1 MFMRVVKNKYLKDKI
16 MADVKNYQEV
26 VDIASK
32 HLGKVGGDGYKDT
45 YAPELLVKVPRY
57 LNREGYGLTDKDFVG
72 VDTWNCYEVSAITT
86 KGLPVAGMLKIVCPS
101 DSQYHVE
108 SKSIKLYLNSFNM
121 TRLGDNTVECIL
133 EIEERVKADLD
144 KLLETN
150 TTVSFYTG
158 DDDGK
163 ALSFEGYQ
171 DLADIADLDQIDFT
185 AFSSDASQLETESIV
200 EEAKEVKLRS
210 NLLRS
215 NCRVTNQPDW
225 GDVFIRMKGKNI
237 PCPESV
243 AKYIVSHRTVS
254 HFHEEICEMVF
265 KHLMDAYKPEDL
277 MVSCLYT
284 RRGGLD
290 INPIRATHSRFIP
303 DFFTDTDYR
312 IQKTLRQ

>member
-1 MFMRVVKNKYLKDKI
+1 MSE
-16 MADVKNYQEV
+16 VKNYQEV
-26 VDIASK
+26 VEIASK

-45 YAPELLVKVPRY
+45 YTPELLVKVPRY
-57 LNREGYGLTDKDFVG
+57 LNREGYGLTSDSFVG

-86 KGLPVAGMLKIVCPS
+86 KGQPVAGMLKIVCPA
-101 DSQYHVE
+101 DSEYHVE

-121 TRLGDNTVECIL
+121 TRIGDNAADCISG
-133 EIEERVKADLD
+133 IESRVKRDLD
-144 KLLETN
+144 ELLETD
-150 TTVSFYTG
+150 TIVSFYASEEEG
-158 DDDGK
+158 E
-163 ALSFEGYQ
+163 ALSFEGYS
-171 DLADIADLDQIDFT
+171 DLGDIVDLDQIDFT
-185 AFSSDASQLETESIV
+185 AFKSDSSQLAIEDNSDDPI
-200 EEAKEVKLRS
+200 EVKLKS

-225 GDVFIRMKGKNI
+225 GDIFIRIKGRDV
-237 PCPESV
+237 PAVDSL

-277 MVSCLYT
+277 MVACLYT

-303 DFFTDTDYR
+303 DFFTNTDYR

>member
-1 MFMRVVKNKYLKDKI
+1 
-16 MADVKNYQEV
+16 
-26 VDIASK
+26 
-32 HLGKVGGDGYKDT
+32 
-45 YAPELLVKVPRY
+45 
-57 LNREGYGLTDKDFVG
+57 
-72 VDTWNCYEVSAITT
+72 
-86 KGLPVAGMLKIVCPS
+86 
-101 DSQYHVE
+101 
-108 SKSIKLYLNSFNM
+108 M

-144 KLLETN
+144 KLLETD
-150 TTVSFYTG
+150 TVVSFYTG
-158 DDDGK
+158 EDDGK

-185 AFSSDASQLETESIV
+185 AFSSDASQLETETVS

-237 PCPESV
+237 PSPESV

-265 KHLMDAYKPEDL
+265 KHLMDAYEPNDL

-303 DFFTDTDYR
+303 DFFTNTDYR
-312 IQKTLRQ
+312 IAKTLRQ

>member
-1 MFMRVVKNKYLKDKI
+1 
-16 MADVKNYQEV
+16 MAEVKNYSKV
-26 VDIASK
+26 VEIASK
-32 HLGKVGGDGYKDT
+32 HLGKVGGDGYSDQ
-45 YAPELLVKVPRY
+45 YNSELLVKVPRN
-57 LNREGYGLTDKDFVG
+57 LNREGYGLTGEEFVG
-72 VDTWNCYEVSAITT
+72 VDTWNAYEVSAITT
-86 KGLPVAGMLKIVCPS
+86 KGQPVAGLLKIVCPA
-101 DSQYHVE
+101 DSEFHVE

>member
-1 MFMRVVKNKYLKDKI
+1 
-16 MADVKNYQEV
+16 MAEVKNYQEV
-26 VDIASK
+26 VEIASK
-32 HLGKVGGDGYKDT
+32 HLGKVGGDGYRDT

-57 LNREGYGLTDKDFVG
+57 LNREGYGLTDKNFVG

-101 DSQYHVE
+101 NSKYHVE

-121 TRLGDNTVECIL
+121 TRLGDNASDCMAV
-133 EIEERVKADLD
+133 IEARVKADLD
-144 KLLETN
+144 ALLETS
-150 TTVSFYTG
+150 TIVSFYS
-158 DDDGK
+158 DLDDGK
-163 ALSFEGYQ
+163 ELSFEGYS
-171 DLADIADLDQIDFT
+171 DLGDLVDLDEIDFT
-185 AFSSDASQLETESIV
+185 AFKSDSDQLTVYDNSDDPI
-200 EEAKEVKLRS
+200 EVKLKS

-225 GDVFIRMKGKNI
+225 GDVFIRMNGRDV
-237 PCPESV
+237 PDVASL

-265 KHLMDAYKPEDL
+265 KHLMDAYKPDDL
-277 MVSCLYT
+277 MVACLYT

-312 IQKTLRQ
+312 ISKTLRQ

>member
-1 MFMRVVKNKYLKDKI
+1 
-16 MADVKNYQEV
+16 MAEVKNYQEV
-26 VDIASK
+26 VEIASK
-32 HLGKVGGDGYKDT
+32 HLGKVGGDGYRDT

-101 DSQYHVE
+101 NSKYHVE

-121 TRLGDNTVECIL
+121 TRLGDNAADCMAV
-133 EIEERVKADLD
+133 IEARVKADLD
-144 KLLETN
+144 NLLETS
-150 TTVSFYTG
+150 TTVSFYS
-158 DDDGK
+158 DLDDGK
-163 ALSFEGYQ
+163 ELSFEGYS
-171 DLADIADLDQIDFT
+171 DLGDLVDLDEIDFT
-185 AFSSDASQLETESIV
+185 AFKSDSDQLTIYDNSDDPI
-200 EEAKEVKLRS
+200 EVKLKS

-225 GDVFIRMKGKNI
+225 GDVFIRINGRDV
-237 PCPESV
+237 PDVASL

-265 KHLMDAYKPEDL
+265 KHLMDAYKPDDL
-277 MVSCLYT
+277 MVACLYT

-312 IQKTLRQ
+312 ISKTLRQ

>member
-1 MFMRVVKNKYLKDKI
+1 

-72 VDTWNCYEVSAITT
+72 VDTWNCYEVSAITS

-101 DSQYHVE
+101 DSEYHVE

-121 TRLGDNTVECIL
+121 TRLGDTAVECIL
-133 EIEERVKADLD
+133 EIEGRVKADLD

-150 TTVSFYTG
+150 TTVSFYT
-158 DDDGK
+158 DLDDGK
-163 ALSFEGYQ
+163 ELSFEGYT
-171 DLADIADLDQIDFT
+171 DLGDIVDLDEIDFT
-185 AFSSDASQLETESIV
+185 AFKSDSDQLTV
-200 EEAKEVKLRS
+200 EDNSDDPIEVKLKS

-225 GDVFIRMKGKNI
+225 GDVFIRINGRDV
-237 PCPESV
+237 PDVASL

-265 KHLMDAYKPEDL
+265 KHLMDAYKPDDL
-277 MVSCLYT
+277 MVACLYT

-303 DFFTDTDYR
+303 DFFTDTDFR
-312 IQKTLRQ
+312 ISKTLRQ

>member
-1 MFMRVVKNKYLKDKI
+1 

-57 LNREGYGLTDKDFVG
+57 LNREGYGLTNKDFVG

>member
-1 MFMRVVKNKYLKDKI
+1 MFTKVVKNKYLKDKK

-86 KGLPVAGMLKIVCPS
+86 KGQPVAGMLKIVCPS

-121 TRLGDNTVECIL
+121 TRLGDTAVECIL

-171 DLADIADLDQIDFT
+171 DLADIVDLDQIDFT
-185 AFSSDASQLETESIV
+185 AFQSDASQLLIEDTSEIS
-200 EEAKEVKLRS
+200 KEVKLRS

-225 GDVFIRMKGKNI
+225 GDVFIRMKGKNL
-237 PCPESV
+237 PAADSV

-312 IQKTLRQ
+312 IEKTLRQ

>member
-1 MFMRVVKNKYLKDKI
+1 

-200 EEAKEVKLRS
+200 DEAKEVKLRS

-265 KHLMDAYKPEDL
+265 KHLIDAYKPEDL

-303 DFFTDTDYR
+303 DFFTDTT
-312 IQKTLRQ
+312 KTK

>member
-1 MFMRVVKNKYLKDKI
+1 
-16 MADVKNYQEV
+16 MADIKNYQEV

-57 LNREGYGLTDKDFVG
+57 LNREGYGLTNKDFVG